1 MTFTQIIYE
10 KVSALSYIST
20 DEFSTDWLGQSRSYY
35 SANKA
40 RGLEAIN
47 AALVQ
52 LMNKLTIHKQGIE
65 NRTDHPVLL
74 KAAVE
79 YGNITNEIATEV
91 AKRSVK
97 ANIANQQVK
106 EILYKVVN
114 EINHQAFPSAPP
126 ILIGF

>member
-1 MTFTQIIYE
+1 MTFTETIYN
-10 KVSALSYIST
+10 KIHNLNHINT
-20 DEFSTDWLGQSRSYY
+20 DEFSVDWLGQSRSYY

-40 RGLEAIN
+40 RGLEASN
-47 AALVQ
+47 AVIVQ

-65 NRTDHPVLL
+65 NRTDNPVLL
-74 KAAVE
+74 KAANE

-97 ANIANQQVK
+97 ANIANKQVK